1 MYTLNIDVPS
11 PDICSPDAPSEVHT
25 GGSKTFTLVSGV
37 LRLLG
42 CVGQRGNGTEV
53 FK

>member
-1 MYTLNIDVPS
+1 MFHVPS
-11 PDICSPDAPSEVHT
+11 PDICSPGAPSEVHT

-42 CVGQRGNGTEV
+42 CVGERGKGTEV